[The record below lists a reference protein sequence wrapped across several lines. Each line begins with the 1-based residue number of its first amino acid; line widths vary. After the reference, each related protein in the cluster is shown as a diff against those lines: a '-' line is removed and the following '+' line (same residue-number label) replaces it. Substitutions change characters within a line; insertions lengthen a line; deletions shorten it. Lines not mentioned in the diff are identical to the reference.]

1 MKPEAFLD
9 QFQNLERTGDFT
21 QARTLDRM
29 RELLARLGDP
39 HLKLPFVIT
48 VAGSKGKGST
58 SHLIASIL
66 GAAGLKTGLYTSPH
80 ISRWNERITAN
91 GQDISDEEI
100 AAIISKHGDAMVR
113 PCSNGEKATYFEVI
127 TAIAFLHF
135 AACGL
140 DAVVLEVGLGGTYDA
155 VNVCDAQVAVITQL
169 GLEHQTVLG
178 ATLPE
183 IAREKAGIM
192 REGQFTILERQ
203 PLDATT
209 VLWRHAEETGA
220 RKIDADRW
228 AIEKGAAG
236 PDYQEF
242 SLLSGPVEYGPLR
255 LGLLGDH
262 QIRNARLAM
271 MAAFAFGEKSGRNIP
286 DEAIRRGLLGL
297 TVPARMEHIVED
309 REWLLD
315 GAHNTESAEVLAD
328 AVKKHFG
335 SMPVRLIVG
344 MLRDKDPVAFI
355 KNLEPLKAIE
365 VIAVGVQSERA
376 WSAEEL
382 GERWQ
387 TIGLRARKA
396 QSWSDAEQMIRAD
409 AQPGELTVVTGSLYL
424 AGEARKALKKL

>member
-1 MKPEAFLD
+1 MKPETFLE
-9 QFQNLERTGDFT
+9 QFRNLERTGDFA
-21 QARTLDRM
+21 QARTLDRI
-29 RELLARLGDP
+29 RELLARVGDP
-39 HLKLPFVIT
+39 QLRLPAVIT

-58 SHLIASIL
+58 SHLIVSIL

-91 GQDISDEEI
+91 GQEISDDEA
-100 AAIISKHGDAMVR
+100 AAIIAKYGDAIAQ
-113 PCSNGEKATYFEVI
+113 PCSNGEKPTYFEVM

-135 AACGL
+135 TGCGL

-169 GLEHQTVLG
+169 GLEHQKVLG
-178 ATLPE
+178 ATLTE

-192 REGQFTILERQ
+192 RQGQFIILERQ

-209 VLWRHAEETGA
+209 VLWRHAEDTGA

-228 AIEKGAAG
+228 SIEKGEAG
-236 PDYQEF
+236 HDYQEF
-242 SLLSGPVEYGPLR
+242 SLVSGAVEYGPLR

-262 QIRNARLAM
+262 QIRNARLAV
-271 MAAFAFGEKSGRNIP
+271 MAAFAFGEKSGREIP

-297 TVPARMEHIVED
+297 TVPARMEHIVDD

-335 SMPVRLIVG
+335 NMSVRLIVG
-344 MLRDKDPVAFI
+344 MLRDKDPIAFI
-355 KNLEPLKAIE
+355 KNLEPLKPVE
-365 VIAVGVQSERA
+365 VIAAGVRSERA

-382 GERWQ
+382 GERWES
-387 TIGLRARKA
+387 IGLRARKA
-396 QSWSDAEQMIRAD
+396 HDWSEAEQMIRAD